1 MSEKFLLNELSVAN
15 DGRIKDAINRVLRVR
30 ITYNDKKPHVISN
43 RRGYKTRYI
52 LPVAYGLTKSG
63 KPAVR
68 AYQTSGSSKR
78 GIPRW
83 KLFLL
88 DNIVSWSNG
97 KKSFKEYKNSLLSLG
112 LNTNGDRGMTTIY
125 AITPFADDN
134 VQINPNSTGI
144 SSEPVTR
151 NDVEPKTSSQQPDKG
166 VNVDRNLEPAKN
178 SRVSSIDKNKNN
190 SYFNNKVEAPVT
202 EPVSK
207 VDIDG
212 TTNNEP
218 ENINNEPETNNVAQ
232 KQNTTISQDNLVNEP
247 VTKSDIESD
256 ETEKVKNQFNNFMDR
271 MNNLYNDEED
281 IE

>member
-1 MSEKFLLNELSVAN
+1 MSKKFLLNELSVAN

-166 VNVDRNLEPAKN
+166 MNVDRNLEPAKN

-218 ENINNEPETNNVAQ
+218 ENINNEPETNNIAQ

-247 VTKSDIESD
+247 VTKSDIETD

>member
-166 VNVDRNLEPAKN
+166 MNVDRNLEPAKN

-247 VTKSDIESD
+247 VTKNDIESD